1 MESGES
7 QKGFTAAMGTTA
19 ANHLIAQRTLVRWQA
34 QHDNGWT
41 TIIAERADRR
51 FAAWATTAQEC
62 SPVYVDADIDH
73 ACAAVMA
80 SLYRMSGHRK
90 CTAACHDWRLLEH

>member
-1 MESGES
+1 
-7 QKGFTAAMGTTA
+7 MGTPDVDPVA
-19 ANHLIAQRTLVRWQA
+19 AHRTLVRWQA

-41 TIIAERADRR
+41 TIIAQRADRR
-51 FAAWATTAQEC
+51 FAAWAMTGQTRTA
-62 SPVYVDADIDH
+62 VYVDTDIDH

-90 CTAACHDWRLLEH
+90 CTAACHDWRLLGH

>member
-1 MESGES
+1 MGI
-7 QKGFTAAMGTTA
+7 TAVDPVGAP
-19 ANHLIAQRTLVRWQA
+19 RTLVRWQA

-51 FAAWATTAQEC
+51 FAAWATTAQER
-62 SPVYVDADIDH
+62 SAVYIDTDIDH

>member
-1 MESGES
+1 
-7 QKGFTAAMGTTA
+7 MGTTHA
-19 ANHLIAQRTLVRWQA
+19 DPLVAPRPLVRWQA

-51 FAAWATTAQEC
+51 FAAWAMTGRAQTA
-62 SPVYVDADIDH
+62 VYVDANIER
-73 ACAAVMA
+73 ACAAVLA

-90 CTAACHDWRLLEH
+90 CTAACHDWRLLGQ